1 MNRRVEINLN
11 QRRRAVKALNFIFAV
26 LFALGASCLVA
37 QVVYDSSSTA
47 AEGYGRGMSGII
59 NAQGQRNLSNSQAAI
74 NLTDARSN
82 QIDNQIKSVNA
93 FWEKNSIYQQH
104 RQQELAAEEQKSQ
117 AYLAEHGLKSL
128 TSDQFDRTTG
138 RINWPKVL
146 DQAQYDPYRK
156 KLDELFQKRA
166 YQGFLSGDEYTEA
179 TAAMK
184 DWRTTIT
191 KQRNEYPGPILDQML
206 KFILSVR
213 RELDD
218 NLS

>member
-1 MNRRVEINLN
+1 MRH
-11 QRRRAVKALNFIFAV
+11 ASFFTAL
-26 LFALGASCLVA
+26 LFALSGTAVDG
-37 QVVYDSSSTA
+37 QVIYDASSTA
-47 AEGYGRGMSGII
+47 AEGYQRGLGAVI

-82 QIDNQIKSVNA
+82 QIDNQVKSVNA

-104 RQQELAAEEQKSQ
+104 EQQKIAEQEQKSE
-117 AYLAEHGLKSL
+117 AYLAKHGLQSL
-128 TSDQFDRTTG
+128 TPEEFDRTTG
-138 RINWPKVL
+138 RITWPKVL
-146 DQAQYDPYRK
+146 DQKQYDPYRS

-166 YQGFLSGDEYTEA
+166 YQGFISGDEYMEA
-179 TAAMK
+179 TTDMK
-184 DWRTTIT
+184 DWRAMIA

>member
-1 MNRRVEINLN
+1 MRH
-11 QRRRAVKALNFIFAV
+11 AS
-26 LFALGASCLVA
+26 LFAALLFAWSATAIDG
-37 QVVYDSSSTA
+37 QVIYDASSTA
-47 AEGYGRGMSGII
+47 AEGYQRGLGAVI

-82 QIDNQIKSVNA
+82 QIDNQVKSVNA

-104 RQQELAAEEQKSQ
+104 RQAELAEQEQKSE

-128 TSDQFDRTTG
+128 TPDQFDRTTG
-138 RINWPKVL
+138 RITWLKVL
-146 DQAQYDPYRK
+146 EQKQYDPYRS

-166 YQGFLSGDEYTEA
+166 YQGFISGEEYAEA

-184 DWRTTIT
+184 DWRAMIA

-218 NLS
+218 NLT